1 MRKTIIVY
9 SPVGRIKARSKD
21 VGRLLNTYI
30 IHIRRTTA
38 LILKRIRES
47 LFWNH
52 SESPKPG
59 NTDLSFPKCH
69 VPTQKQFYRIFIVL
83 QDK

>member
-1 MRKTIIVY
+1 MRKTLRVY

-21 VGRLLNTYI
+21 VGRLLNIYI
-30 IHIRRTTA
+30 VHIRTTA

-52 SESPKPG
+52 SESPKPR
-59 NTDLSFPKCH
+59 NTDLTFPKCH
-69 VPTQKQFYRIFIVL
+69 VPTRKHFYRIFIVL

>member
-1 MRKTIIVY
+1 MRKTLRVY

-30 IHIRRTTA
+30 IR
-38 LILKRIRES
+38 
-47 LFWNH
+47 NH
-52 SESPKPG
+52 SESPKPR

-69 VPTQKQFYRIFIVL
+69 VPTRKHFYRIFIVL